1 MESLGEKLKEARNE
15 KGLSIEQISR
25 ETNISIRYLEALE
38 AENFNVFPAE
48 PYLIGFLRNYSIF
61 LDIDVQ
67 KVISL
72 YRAIRI
78 QEQPV
83 PVEQLLKT
91 PPKIPGF
98 LIPMLVILIVLGLSG
113 WGIYTL
119 IVNRKNI
126 IVEDVPVARS
136 PVEYI
141 MEGNSLDRR
150 LYINDSVIISI
161 DSESYRLEL
170 YNLSETVTIRTPVGL
185 EIMDL
190 SQEIMVDLNN
200 NGIPDLRITVADFAK
215 NNPDMG
221 TLLHFYMI
229 DASVALL
236 NPGEISRVSD
246 TDREQTQPVQFT
258 GSPAA
263 SSITVIPSSSNPYPF
278 TLQINFQGYCMFRW
292 EILNERDRRG
302 TNQRYFQRNA
312 ALDIQAQNGIRIW
325 VSNASA
331 ARYQVIGGGRTFPLE
346 IGATGEVVVSDLRWV
361 RDDDGRYRV
370 VLVRLE
376 T

>member
-38 AENFNVFPAE
+38 SENFNVFPAE
-48 PYLIGFLRNYSIF
+48 PYLIGFLRNYSVY
-61 LDIDVQ
+61 LDLDVQ

-83 PVEQLLKT
+83 PVEQLLQT
-91 PPKIPGF
+91 QPKIPGF
-98 LIPMLVILIVLGLSG
+98 LIPMLVILAVLGLSG

-119 IVNRKNI
+119 IVNRKNN
-126 IVEDVPVARS
+126 IVESAPVTRT
-136 PVEYI
+136 PIEYI
-141 MEGNSLDRR
+141 MEGNSIDRR
-150 LYINDSVIISI
+150 LYIHDSVLISI
-161 DSESYRLEL
+161 DSEMYKVEL
-170 YNLSETVTIRTPVGL
+170 YNLSETVTIRTPGGM
-185 EIMDL
+185 EILDL
-190 SQEIMVDLNN
+190 SQEIMIDLNN
-200 NGIPDLRITVADFAK
+200 NGIPELRITVADFAK

-221 TLLHFYMI
+221 TLLHFYLM
-229 DASVALL
+229 DAAVAAGYT
-236 NPGEISRVSD
+236 GETLRGD
-246 TDREQTQPVQFT
+246 MEREQPAPFTQGNT
-258 GSPAA
+258 AAA
-263 SSITVIPSSSNPYPF
+263 STVTVIPSSANPYPF

-331 ARYQVIGGGRTFPLE
+331 ARYQVIGGGRTFPVE
-346 IGATGEVVVSDLRWV
+346 VGAIGEVVVSDIRWV

-370 VLVRLE
+370 ILVRLE

>member
-38 AENFNVFPAE
+38 SENFNVFPAE
-48 PYLIGFLRNYSIF
+48 PYLIGFLRNYSLF
-61 LDIDVQ
+61 LDLDVQ

-83 PVEQLLKT
+83 PVEQLLQT

-98 LIPMLVILIVLGLSG
+98 LIPMLVILVVLGLSG

-119 IVNRKNI
+119 IVNRKNN
-126 IVEDVPVARS
+126 IVETAPVVRA

-141 MEGNSLDRR
+141 MEGNSMERR
-150 LYINDSVIISI
+150 LYINDSVILLI
-161 DSESYRLEL
+161 DSEPHRVEL
-170 YNLSETVTIRTPVGL
+170 YNLSETVTIRTPGGL

-190 SQEIMVDLNN
+190 SQEIMVDMNN

-221 TLLHFYMI
+221 TLLHFYI
-229 DASVALL
+229 TDPSVVSI
-236 NPGEISRVSD
+236 NTGEISRGAD
-246 TDREQTQPVQFT
+246 AERDQQTVPFT
-258 GSPAA
+258 QGTAAA
-263 SSITVIPSSSNPYPF
+263 SSVTVIPSSVNPYPF

-346 IGATGEVVVSDLRWV
+346 IGATGEVVVSDIRWV

>member
-1 MESLGEKLKEARNE
+1 M
-15 KGLSIEQISR
+15 
-25 ETNISIRYLEALE
+25 RYLEALE
-38 AENFNVFPAE
+38 AENFSVFPAE
-48 PYLIGFLRNYSIF
+48 PYLIGFLRNYSLF
-61 LDIDVQ
+61 LDLDVQ
-67 KVISL
+67 KIISL
-72 YRAIRI
+72 YRALRI

-98 LIPMLVILIVLGLSG
+98 LLPMLVIIAVLGLSG

-119 IVNRKNI
+119 IINKKNN
-126 IVEDVPVARS
+126 IVENVPAARV
-136 PVEYI
+136 PVEYR
-141 MEGNSLDRR
+141 MEGSSMERR
-150 LYINDSVIISI
+150 LYINDSVLISI
-161 DSESYRLEL
+161 DSETQKIEL
-170 YNLSETVTIRTPVGL
+170 YNLSETVTIRTPDGN

-221 TLLHFYMI
+221 TLLHFHLL
-229 DASVALL
+229 DGAVASSSA
-236 NPGEISRVSD
+236 GETLRYIEPE
-246 TDREQTQPVQFT
+246 REQEQTAPMAPE
-258 GSPAA
+258 SRAAA
-263 SSITVIPSSSNPYPF
+263 SSVTVIPSSANPYPF

-292 EILNERDRRG
+292 EILSERDRRG

-346 IGATGEVVVSDLRWV
+346 IGATGEVVVSDIRWV